1 MLPFLQANAGKS
13 ALLQVDCVTPFKGVE
28 QKLIQMV
35 CEHLNQVSLLY
46 EVTYIVTQNCSAEQ
60 NFEVSLVKYLVI
72 QIRIK
77 KLDSKEPTVMQLL

>member
-13 ALLQVDCVTPFKGVE
+13 ALLQVDCVTPFKGAE

-46 EVTYIVTQNCSAEQ
+46 EVTYIVTQNCSTEQ
-60 NFEVSLVKYLVI
+60 NAEGFFVKYLVI
-72 QIRIK
+72 QVNV
-77 KLDSKEPTVMQLL
+77 KE